1 MKKVA
6 VVDLTTNQVSI
17 KNIEDNQKL
26 IAENDD
32 LILNA
37 DECLKYKVFDEILE

>member
-32 LILNA
+32 LIFEAPSL
-37 DECLKYKVFDEILE
+37 CGYGVVVF